1 MLASPSKIAYPT
13 VNCVLRVGYRMGLGL
28 RRPQSAS
35 GMAVS
40 QDPKLESTR
49 GLLGL
54 QRRFHGL
61 EGTIQAEEW
70 GAS

>member
-1 MLASPSKIAYPT
+1 MLASPSQIAYPT
-13 VNCVLRVGYRMGLGL
+13 VTCVLRVGYRMALGL
-28 RRPQSAS
+28 RRPQRAS

-40 QDPKLESTR
+40 QVPRLESTR

-54 QRRFHGL
+54 QRRFHDL

>member
-1 MLASPSKIAYPT
+1 M
-13 VNCVLRVGYRMGLGL
+13 RVGYRMGLGL
-28 RRPQSAS
+28 RRPQRAS

-54 QRRFHGL
+54 QRRFHDL

-70 GAS
+70 GGS